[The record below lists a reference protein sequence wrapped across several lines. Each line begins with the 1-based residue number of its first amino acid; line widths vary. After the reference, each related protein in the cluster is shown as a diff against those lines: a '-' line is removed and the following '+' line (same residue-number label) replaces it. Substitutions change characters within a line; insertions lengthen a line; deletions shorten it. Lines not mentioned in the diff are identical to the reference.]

1 MTQSDATSR
10 LIGPGLSRFL
20 QQRPSAPPG
29 SVCDMCAEQITEDHP
44 HVVNLDGRR
53 LMCTCRGC
61 YLLFSAGGSGGG
73 KYRQVPNS
81 YAHDPEFTLTPAQW
95 DGLQI
100 PVSMAFFFH
109 NSAIGEVVALYPS
122 PAGATE
128 STLPLD
134 AWADIVEANPRLA
147 AALARRRSGPG
158 PQGVGR
164 FRMFPGSDRRLLR
177 TGRTGSET
185 VEGLR
190 WRPGD
195 VVRSRHVLRGDPT
208 CGRSKDDVDGQP
220 GL

>member
-1 MTQSDATSR
+1 MTQSDAASR

-29 SVCDMCAEQITEDHP
+29 SVCDMCAEQVTEDHP

-73 KYRQVPNS
+73 KYRQVPNTYS
-81 YAHDPEFTLTPAQW
+81 HDPEFTLTPAQW

-109 NSAIGEVVALYPS
+109 NSALGEVVALYPS

-134 AWADIVEANPRLA
+134 AWADIVKTNPRLA
-147 AALARRRSGPG
+147 AALPDVEAVLVRKASAGFECFLVPIDVCYEL
-158 PQGVGR
+158 VGR
-164 FRMFPGSDRRLLR
+164 VRKLWKGFDGGQEMWSDLDKFFEEIGRRAVK
-177 TGRTGSET
+177 GR
-185 VEGLR
+185 R
-190 WRPGD
+190 
-195 VVRSRHVLRGDPT
+195 
-208 CGRSKDDVDGQP
+208 
-220 GL
+220 